1 MSSGA
6 HKRRKGLV
14 GEREVFHLFKD
25 AGGAVLKLEG
35 QGDNVVELNDVI
47 YHVESKRQERLE
59 IMKWV
64 RQAEAEAARPFFVPI
79 VCFRQNSQPWRVV
92 LRLDALLEVIR

>member
-1 MSSGA
+1 MSTGA
-6 HKRRKGLV
+6 HKREKGLR
-14 GEREVFHLFKD
+14 GEREVFHLFIG

-47 YHVESKRQERLE
+47 YHVESKRQETLQ

-64 RQAEAEAARPFFVPI
+64 RQAEGEAARPFFVPL

-92 LRLDALLEVIR
+92 LRLDAFLEIVS